1 MIYTPSSVEYTPPV
15 CEIQLIDAD
24 KCNHDQLENDVE
36 TTSPCS
42 MIWVTAHSNNRS
54 ELLSQFSLNALLPS
68 QVGEGWTYKTK
79 PEIERGYLPFT
90 SPDDPQLD
98 LLEFMSP
105 KLSSLTETVR

>member
-1 MIYTPSSVEYTPPV
+1 MCDIKLS
-15 CEIQLIDAD
+15 DATRC
-24 KCNHDQLENDVE
+24 KHDQLEHGDVE

-42 MIWVTAHSNNRS
+42 MIWVTAHSNNRR

-79 PEIERGYLPFT
+79 PEIERGDLPFT

-105 KLSSLTETVR
+105 KLFSLTETVC